1 MKMDPVKVKK
11 ILNIVINILS
21 VIAGAI
27 GACVVQGCF

>member
-1 MKMDPVKVKK
+1 MDPVKVKK

-27 GACVVQGCF
+27 GACVIQSCI

>member
-27 GACVVQGCF
+27 GACVIQSCI